1 VGARPWPALSCLA
14 LLSIAAQAC
23 AFPIIEFEP
32 HVPRSQRLRAGRER
46 SASAA
51 ATTLQD
57 ARADSAR
64 GRAVKSRS
72 HTSPADDR
80 LYAEA
85 RPPRRKYG
93 ADSLDRDTRSSER
106 QDARPLPPPPAASPT
121 RARPSV
127 AAPIIPEPESPP
139 PARASVCLHALAR
152 AGVRFSTLRSSEA
165 PGVAWPIRLDGPLRG
180 VAFEPVD
187 HSPVHA
193 TLDCRLALALVAWAS
208 DLRSAGVR
216 RVEHYSMY
224 RPGAL
229 VAGTRII
236 SGHAHGLA
244 IDAARFTT
252 QTGAVLDVV
261 DDWEGRARGQSPC
274 PMRRDESGASRL
286 LRSVTCSA
294 VDRRLFQ
301 VVLTPHYNHDHDNH
315 VHLEVKPDVDSVY
328 VR

>member
-1 VGARPWPALSCLA
+1 
-14 LLSIAAQAC
+14 
-23 AFPIIEFEP
+23 
-32 HVPRSQRLRAGRER
+32 
-46 SASAA
+46 
-51 ATTLQD
+51 
-57 ARADSAR
+57 
-64 GRAVKSRS
+64 
-72 HTSPADDR
+72 
-80 LYAEA
+80 
-85 RPPRRKYG
+85 
-93 ADSLDRDTRSSER
+93 
-106 QDARPLPPPPAASPT
+106 
-121 RARPSV
+121 
-127 AAPIIPEPESPP
+127 
-139 PARASVCLHALAR
+139 
-152 AGVRFSTLRSSEA
+152 VRFSTLRSSEA

-229 VAGTRII
+229 VAGTHIV

-261 DDWEGRARGQSPC
+261 DDWEGRTRGQSPC
-274 PMRRDESGASRL
+274 PIRRDESGASRL

-315 VHLEVKPDVDSVY
+315 VHLEVKPDVESVY